1 MAESSKMF
9 SFFGPGLTQRGVLI
23 SGSLALAGMVLSFA
37 PVLPQPNLWQAL
49 GTPAVAP
56 AAAPTPN
63 STWAGHLESPG
74 AAATDVGASHA
85 LTSASYTTG
94 FDSADAAPL
103 PAISLK
109 TAAANPTACPNDLN
123 CTFRSKA
130 GATLPPPRARMA
142 SVGPARIHAGA
153 GPAHQDLKKPTGLAA
168 LLPSL
173 PSTHTLLKPFAF
185 VANTFGGLM
194 QRL

>member
-9 SFFGPGLTQRGVLI
+9 SFFGPGVTQRGVLI

-56 AAAPTPN
+56 AAAPMPN

-74 AAATDVGASHA
+74 TAAADVGASHA

-94 FDSADAAPL
+94 FDSADVAPL
-103 PAISLK
+103 PAISPK
-109 TAAANPTACPNDLN
+109 TAAADPAACPNDLN
-123 CTFRSKA
+123 CTFRSRA
-130 GATLPPPRARMA
+130 GATLPPPHARMA
-142 SVGPARIHAGA
+142 SIGSPRAHADA
-153 GPAHQDLKKPTGLAA
+153 AHQDLKKPTGLAA

-194 QRL
+194 QKL

>member
-9 SFFGPGLTQRGVLI
+9 SFFGPGVTQRGVLI

-56 AAAPTPN
+56 AAASMPN

-74 AAATDVGASHA
+74 TAAADVGASHA

-103 PAISLK
+103 PAMSSK
-109 TAAANPTACPNDLN
+109 MAAADPAACPNDLN
-123 CTFRSKA
+123 CTFRSRA
-130 GATLPPPRARMA
+130 GATLPPPHARMA
-142 SVGPARIHAGA
+142 SIESPRAHAGA
-153 GPAHQDLKKPTGLAA
+153 AHQDLKKPTGLAA

-194 QRL
+194 QKL

>member
-1 MAESSKMF
+1 MAETSKMF
-9 SFFGPGLTQRGVLI
+9 SFFGPGVTQRSVLI

-37 PVLPQPNLWQAL
+37 PVLPQANLWQAL

-56 AAAPTPN
+56 AAVSMPN

-74 AAATDVGASHA
+74 TAAADAGASHA

-94 FDSADAAPL
+94 FDRADVAPL
-103 PAISLK
+103 PATSPK
-109 TAAANPTACPNDLN
+109 TAAADPAACPNDLN
-123 CTFRSKA
+123 CTFRSRV
-130 GATLPPPRARMA
+130 GTTLPPTHVRTA
-142 SVGPARIHAGA
+142 SVESPRTHPGA
-153 GPAHQDLKKPTGLAA
+153 AHQDLNKPTGLAA

-194 QRL
+194 QKL

>member
-1 MAESSKMF
+1 MAETSKMF
-9 SFFGPGLTQRGVLI
+9 SFFGPGLTQRSVLI

-37 PVLPQPNLWQAL
+37 PILPQTNLWQAL
-49 GTPAVAP
+49 GTPIVAP
-56 AAAPTPN
+56 VVAPTPN

-74 AAATDVGASHA
+74 AAAADAGGSHV

-103 PAISLK
+103 PASSLK
-109 TAAANPTACPNDLN
+109 TAAANPAACPNDLN

-130 GATLPPPRARMA
+130 GATLPPPHARMA
-142 SVGPARIHAGA
+142 SLGPVRAHADA
-153 GPAHQDLKKPTGLAA
+153 PHQDLKKPTGLAA

-194 QRL
+194 QKL

>member
-1 MAESSKMF
+1 MAETSKIF
-9 SFFGPGLTQRGVLI
+9 SFFGPGVTQRGVLI

-37 PVLPQPNLWQAL
+37 PVLPQPSLWQVL

-56 AAAPTPN
+56 AHASTPN

-74 AAATDVGASHA
+74 TSGTDVGPSHA

-94 FDSADAAPL
+94 FDSAAAAPL
-103 PAISLK
+103 PATSLK
-109 TAAANPTACPNDLN
+109 TAVVDPGACPNDLN
-123 CTFRSKA
+123 CTFRSKT
-130 GATLPPPRARMA
+130 GATLPPPHARMA
-142 SVGPARIHAGA
+142 SIGSSRPHAGTT
-153 GPAHQDLKKPTGLAA
+153 HQDLKKPTGLAA

-194 QRL
+194 HRL

>member
-9 SFFGPGLTQRGVLI
+9 SFFSPGVTQRGVLI
-23 SGSLALAGMVLSFA
+23 SGSLALAGMILSFA

-49 GTPAVAP
+49 GTPSVAP
-56 AAAPTPN
+56 AAAPMPN

-74 AAATDVGASHA
+74 TAAADDGASHA

-94 FDSADAAPL
+94 FDSADVAPL
-103 PAISLK
+103 PAISAK
-109 TAAANPTACPNDLN
+109 IASAANPAACPNDLN

-130 GATLPPPRARMA
+130 GATLPPPH
-142 SVGPARIHAGA
+142 ARIASIGSPRAHPDAV
-153 GPAHQDLKKPTGLAA
+153 HQDLKKPTGLAA

-194 QRL
+194 QKL

>member
-9 SFFGPGLTQRGVLI
+9 SFFGPGVTQRGVLI

-37 PVLPQPNLWQAL
+37 PVLPQPNLWQVL
-49 GTPAVAP
+49 DTPAVAP
-56 AAAPTPN
+56 TAAPMPN

-74 AAATDVGASHA
+74 ANAADAGASHA

-103 PAISLK
+103 PATSIK
-109 TAAANPTACPNDLN
+109 TTTTDPTACPNDLN
-123 CTFRSKA
+123 CTFRSRA
-130 GATLPPPRARMA
+130 GATLPPPHVRIAYTGPTRVH
-142 SVGPARIHAGA
+142 VGAP
-153 GPAHQDLKKPTGLAA
+153 HQDMKKPTGFAA

-185 VANTFGGLM
+185 VANTFGDLM
-194 QRL
+194 HRL